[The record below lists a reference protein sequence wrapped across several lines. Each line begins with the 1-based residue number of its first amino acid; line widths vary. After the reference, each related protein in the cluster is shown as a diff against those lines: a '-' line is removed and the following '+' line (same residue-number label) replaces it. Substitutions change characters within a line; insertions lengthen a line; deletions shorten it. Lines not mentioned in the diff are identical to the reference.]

1 MKLRVE
7 RDRLRERERQA
18 RAQMSSQ
25 VAERDREQE
34 APGAPLFGVPVKVNP
49 SSADRVTQQIQ
60 SKLGDYQRVKPF
72 LDDSKRLIGV
82 DGVPPSPG
90 VPTSAANPLL
100 SSSSR
105 LPPGTNSNLVLPSRP
120 QSSDTRSEFK
130 KPPQNRPPHHPHQRR
145 EFIKPTDGKPPYEG
159 RGGYPGQPI
168 KPGSSISNHRTNGIV
183 PIKLPPPSSSQ
194 SSSSSAN
201 LRLHGSAR
209 NLPRIS
215 LDTSGANSGSTAPS
229 ETSGSQEVESI
240 FKEMID
246 VRTPLTAI
254 AATPRIEPDCKF
266 SFNPTQA
273 KLTESSSSSTSLQL
287 TPKKRERQSL
297 PRQQSELCDDLNIS
311 DTDDSDDEKNTRPP
325 SASQLSSNIHV
336 VEKLVSPIAAT
347 PASNP
352 VMERPPEPTA
362 PLSAAVS
369 STSDSGSDSE
379 SDSDS
384 SSDGTG
390 EENNISVKA
399 RTSPVVSH
407 PPHISPKPEE
417 EAKPRWN
424 LASYLDQ
431 NGSKTETVQSPRVQ
445 SPFQTLSSNNLPLS
459 SSKGRQKS
467 SDDSDSSDSTKDLD
481 SVFAEVLAAKP
492 VAPLLSSFSES
503 DGSIKNKSPKRRKRP
518 IPPVTNMSNSDS
530 DDDHRTDNK
539 IPKPVNRVSPRPKS
553 MDFVGDSDGE
563 SNNFVN
569 SEFSKPRLSLS
580 NVKKTETLNQKPK
593 SNRGRPRKNKPPSLS
608 GSDVELRVKKR
619 GRPPNSQKTN
629 KSLSGSENE
638 APVKRRG
645 RPPRQ
650 KRPPSPS
657 SSEDE
662 LKSDKM
668 VPSRR
673 KTVSKRDISRS
684 DSDND
689 VSQNDISRGSDKDAT
704 KFGNSVQ
711 SNKMKVTRP
720 DDKERKINKEN
731 SDNDEWGKMNKN
743 KIRNRLLDQSLERN
757 SITSA
762 IKDGKQKRPSDSP
775 KKKETIVP
783 FRRKGRSNSCMKSAA
798 YLPTTTDSDSED
810 DEVSVKKPFLAVPQR
825 NRSQS
830 TSSES
835 DSNSNRRSRSSDS
848 NRSLHVA
855 NSSKIESPVKVDT
868 GTKSIQDKKKSD
880 TLRKLFTPKRD
891 SEGGKGG
898 GKGGAK
904 GGKGGKGKGGVNVII
919 MDGDYERSSSSVEE
933 ETMPTVSNPTFISPL
948 LNHENKTT
956 ISHPC
961 SVTEIKP
968 VKTELPVSENSKF
981 ERKSV
986 LVRIDLN
993 LIDLSRLRHIPKL
1006 NKRQSEELRQRAELA
1021 DTRQSVEVN
1030 KVKTETY
1037 NSPITTSEVKHSPF
1051 IDSVNK
1057 SKTDRTSLIN
1067 ESDSDL
1073 GIRRPVWKKEVD
1085 QTQLLKVNTL
1095 KRKRLNSCSSL
1106 SSLST
1111 ASSISHSSRRKEHR
1125 KEKGN
1130 HKSKRR
1136 KDEMESTQRSHVDN
1150 DNLTDV
1156 PPTNH
1161 ERKGPRTPPP
1171 MPSPAERNCSNWL
1184 QPIREYHSYFERV
1197 DEPSEDEERDS
1208 NKYLSEAKRLKHLAD
1223 KEPDT
1228 IKQCM
1233 LYLEA
1238 VLFFLLTGNA
1248 MEHESVTEKAAFT
1261 MYKDTLSLIKYIST
1275 KFRNQQNSSSVHTKL
1290 AVLSYRCLA
1299 LIHYKLFKLK
1309 RHEMKENHKHINDYY
1324 AKSANMAPIQSDQIN
1339 HALGGQGTP
1348 SPLSP
1353 TPSPAGSVGSVGSQS
1368 SGYSSGELGVRTNST
1383 APTTTVPTPPT
1394 PCMLMPVYVYNAVS
1408 KLNEHSSYLFS
1419 YQDLWDQA
1427 DSLVMKGKQRDF
1439 FIELDRTCKPLTLH
1453 SSLIDLVKYVR
1464 AGIKRLKEKV

>member
-1 MKLRVE
+1 
-7 RDRLRERERQA
+7 
-18 RAQMSSQ
+18 MSSQ

-34 APGAPLFGVPVKVNP
+34 APGAPLFGAPVRVNP
-49 SSADRVTQQIQ
+49 SSTDRVTQQIQ

-90 VPTSAANPLL
+90 GPITTLNALL
-100 SSSSR
+100 SSTTR
-105 LPPGTNSNLVLPSRP
+105 LPAVATTNSVLPSRP
-120 QSSDTRSEFK
+120 TSSSSSSSSSSEFK
-130 KPPQNRPPHHPHQRR
+130 KPPQNSARPQHHPHQRR
-145 EFIKPTDGKPPYEG
+145 EFVKPTDGKPPYEG

-183 PIKLPPPSSSQ
+183 PIKPPPPPLQSQ
-194 SSSSSAN
+194 SSSLNSSSS
-201 LRLHGSAR
+201 RIHGAAR

-215 LDTSGANSGSTAPS
+215 IEQGAAANNNNNKNNSTVPTRESSGA
-229 ETSGSQEVESI
+229 QEVESI

-273 KLTESSSSSTSLQL
+273 KLTEASSLQG
-287 TPKKRERQSL
+287 TPKRRERQSL
-297 PRQQSELCDDLNIS
+297 PRQQSELCDDLKIS
-311 DTDDSDDEKNTRPP
+311 DTDDSDDDKNLPPPP
-325 SASQLSSNIHV
+325 SSSQLSSNIHV

-347 PASNP
+347 PASNS
-352 VMERPPEPTA
+352 VMERAPEPIA
-362 PLSAAVS
+362 PLSTAAS

-390 EENNISVKA
+390 EENIPTKNV
-399 RTSPVVSH
+399 RVSPVAPN

-424 LASYLDQ
+424 LASYLDP
-431 NGSKTETVQSPRVQ
+431 NGVKTDTTQSPRVQ
-445 SPFQTLSSNNLPLS
+445 SPFQNLSSNILPLS
-459 SSKGRQKS
+459 SSKNRQKS
-467 SDDSDSSDSTKDLD
+467 SDDSDLSDSTKDLD
-481 SVFAEVLAAKP
+481 SVVAEVLASKP
-492 VAPLLSSFSES
+492 VAPLLSSLSES
-503 DGSIKNKSPKRRKRP
+503 DSSVKKKSPKRRKRSALS
-518 IPPVTNMSNSDS
+518 VTNRSDSDS
-530 DDDHRTDNK
+530 DDDHRTHNK

-553 MDFVGDSDGE
+553 VDVLSDSDVE
-563 SNNFVN
+563 PNNFRSGDFN
-569 SEFSKPRLSLS
+569 KSHMSLTNIKKSET
-580 NVKKTETLNQKPK
+580 VNQKPK

-608 GSDVELRVKKR
+608 DSS
-619 GRPPNSQKTN
+619 NKTN
-629 KSLSGSENE
+629 KFRSGYENE
-638 APVKRRG
+638 VPVRRRG
-645 RPPRQ
+645 RPPRP

-662 LKSDKM
+662 RKPSVFDKTL
-668 VPSRR
+668 PPRR
-673 KTVSKRDISRS
+673 RTISKRDISGS

-689 VSQNDISRGSDKDAT
+689 TSQNDVSKGSDKEL
-704 KFGNSVQ
+704 KFGNQ
-711 SNKMKVTRP
+711 PNKSKMLRIE
-720 DDKERKINKEN
+720 DKERKVTKND

-743 KIRNRLLDQSLERN
+743 KIRNHLLDRSHERSTIMTGSLDKE
-757 SITSA
+757 
-762 IKDGKQKRPSDSP
+762 GKQKRASDSP
-775 KKKETIVP
+775 KKKETVVP
-783 FRRKGRSNSCMKSAA
+783 FRRKGRSNSSMKSAA
-798 YLPTTTDSDSED
+798 YLPTTTDSDS
-810 DEVSVKKPFLAVPQR
+810 DEERSVKKPSLTVPQR
-825 NRSQS
+825 NRSRS
-830 TSSES
+830 TSSDS
-835 DSNSNRRSRSSDS
+835 DVNSNSRSRSSDS
-848 NRSLHVA
+848 DHSHRAVSNNKV
-855 NSSKIESPVKVDT
+855 ESPVKVDT
-868 GTKSIQDKKKSD
+868 VGKSIQDKKKSD

-919 MDGDYERSSSSVEE
+919 MDGDYERSSSSVEDE
-933 ETMPTVSNPTFISPL
+933 AMPTVSNPTLLSPIP
-948 LNHENKTT
+948 NHETKNV
-956 ISHPC
+956 S
-961 SVTEIKP
+961 SVTEVKIA
-968 VKTELPVSENSKF
+968 KTELPVSSENSNLKY
-981 ERKSV
+981 ERNSV
-986 LVRIDLN
+986 LVKIDLN
-993 LIDLSRLRHIPKL
+993 RIDFGRLRHIPKL
-1006 NKRQSEELRQRAELA
+1006 NKKLSEELRQRADLS
-1021 DTRQSVEVN
+1021 DTRQSLDGN
-1030 KVKTETY
+1030 KVKTENY
-1037 NSPITTSEVKHSPF
+1037 CSPLTNSEVKCSPC

-1057 SKTDRTSLIN
+1057 NKIDRTSLIN

-1073 GIRRPVWKKEVD
+1073 GIRRRAWKKESD
-1085 QTQLLKVNTL
+1085 CQTKPNSNL
-1095 KRKRLNSCSSL
+1095 KRKRLNSSSSL
-1106 SSLST
+1106 SSMST
-1111 ASSISHSSRRKEHR
+1111 ASSISHSSSRRKEHR
-1125 KEKGN
+1125 KEKGS

-1136 KDEMESTQRSHVDN
+1136 KDEIETSQRSHVDS

-1171 MPSPAERNCSNWL
+1171 VPSPAERNCSNWS

-1197 DEPSEDEERDS
+1197 DEPSEDEERDQ

-1261 MYKDTLSLIKYIST
+1261 MYKDTLSLIKYISS

-1368 SGYSSGELGVRTNST
+1368 SGYSSGELAVRANST
-1383 APTTTVPTPPT
+1383 VPTTTVPTPPT
-1394 PCMLMPVYVYNAVS
+1394 PCMLMPVHVYNAVS

-1427 DSLVMKGKQRDF
+1427 DSLVMKGKQRGKF
-1439 FIELDRTCKPLTLH
+1439 YSCYL
-1453 SSLIDLVKYVR
+1453 
-1464 AGIKRLKEKV
+1464 

>member
-1 MKLRVE
+1 MIGGYYDRNPLLKGTLSSVE

-25 VAERDREQE
+25 AAERDREQE
-34 APGAPLFGVPVKVNP
+34 APGAPLFGVPVRVNP

-90 VPTSAANPLL
+90 GPNALS

-105 LPPGTNSNLVLPSRP
+105 LPPAATTNLVLPTRP
-120 QSSDTRSEFK
+120 TPSSEFK
-130 KPPQNRPPHHPHQRR
+130 KPPQNSGRPPHHPHQRR
-145 EFIKPTDGKPPYEG
+145 EFVKPTDGKPPYEG

-183 PIKLPPPSSSQ
+183 PIKPPPPPQSQ
-194 SSSSSAN
+194 SSLGSS
-201 LRLHGSAR
+201 RVHGAAR

-215 LDTSGANSGSTAPS
+215 LDQGAATNNSVPARES
-229 ETSGSQEVESI
+229 SGSQEVESI

-254 AATPRIEPDCKF
+254 AATPRIEPDCF
-266 SFNPTQA
+266 SFNSTQV
-273 KLTESSSSSTSLQL
+273 KLTEASSLQG
-287 TPKKRERQSL
+287 TPKRRERQSL

-311 DTDDSDDEKNTRPP
+311 DTDESDDEKNLPPPP
-325 SASQLSSNIHV
+325 SSSSSQLSSNIHV

-347 PASNP
+347 PASNS
-352 VMERPPEPTA
+352 VMERPPEPIA
-362 PLSAAVS
+362 PLSAAAS

-379 SDSDS
+379 SDTDT

-390 EENNISVKA
+390 EENIPTTNA
-399 RTSPVVSH
+399 RVSPVAAN

-417 EAKPRWN
+417 ETKPRWN

-431 NGSKTETVQSPRVQ
+431 NGVKTDTTQSPRVQ
-445 SPFQTLSSNNLPLS
+445 SPFQNLSSNILPLNS
-459 SSKGRQKS
+459 SNNRQKS
-467 SDDSDSSDSTKDLD
+467 SDDSDLSDSTKDLD
-481 SVFAEVLAAKP
+481 SVVAEVLASKP

-503 DGSIKNKSPKRRKRP
+503 DSSVKNKSPKRKKRP
-518 IPPVTNMSNSDS
+518 VLSVTNMSDSDS
-530 DDDHRTDNK
+530 DDDHRTNSK
-539 IPKPVNRVSPRPKS
+539 NPKPVNRPSPRPKS
-553 MDFVGDSDGE
+553 VDFLSDSDGE
-563 SNNFVN
+563 PNKFGN
-569 SEFSKPRLSLS
+569 KPRMSLS
-580 NVKKTETLNQKPK
+580 NMIKKPEAVNQKPK
-593 SNRGRPRKNKPPSLS
+593 SNRGRPRKIKPPSLS
-608 GSDVELRVKKR
+608 GSDGEVRVKKR
-619 GRPPNSQKTN
+619 GRPPNSHKTN

-645 RPPRQ
+645 RPPRA

-662 LKSDKM
+662 RKSSAFDKTI
-668 VPSRR
+668 PPRR
-673 KTVSKRDISRS
+673 RTISKRDISHS
-684 DSDND
+684 DSDNNA
-689 VSQNDISRGSDKDAT
+689 SQNDISKGSDKELT
-704 KFGNSVQ
+704 KFGNRP
-711 SNKMKVTRP
+711 NKVKMSRPEDKDRGKVIK
-720 DDKERKINKEN
+720 DD

-743 KIRNRLLDQSLERN
+743 KIRNHLIDKSLERN
-757 SITSA
+757 SITGTP
-762 IKDGKQKRPSDSP
+762 IKESKQKRASDSP

-783 FRRKGRSNSCMKSAA
+783 FRRKGRSNSSLKSAA
-798 YLPTTTDSDSED
+798 YLPTTTDSDSD
-810 DEVSVKKPFLAVPQR
+810 DDRTVKKSSHAVPQR
-825 NRSQS
+825 NRSS
-830 TSSES
+830 SSDSNSRCRSSES
-835 DSNSNRRSRSSDS
+835 DRSRRAVS
-848 NRSLHVA
+848 NNKV
-855 NSSKIESPVKVDT
+855 ESPVKVDT
-868 GTKSIQDKKKSD
+868 GGKSIQDKKKSD

-919 MDGDYERSSSSVEE
+919 MDGDYERSSSSVEDE
-933 ETMPTVSNPTFISPL
+933 AMPTVSNPTLLSPIS
-948 LNHENKTT
+948 NHDVKT
-956 ISHPC
+956 
-961 SVTEIKP
+961 VTEAKP
-968 VKTELPVSENSKF
+968 IKTELPVSSENSNLKF
-981 ERKSV
+981 ERNNSV

-993 LIDLSRLRHIPKL
+993 RIDLSRLRHIPKL
-1006 NKRQSEELRQRAELA
+1006 NKRQSEEVRQRADLS
-1021 DTRQSVEVN
+1021 DTRQTDVN
-1030 KVKTETY
+1030 KVKTENY
-1037 NSPITTSEVKHSPF
+1037 SSPLTTNSEVKCSPY

-1057 SKTDRTSLIN
+1057 SKTDRISLIN

-1073 GIRRPVWKKEVD
+1073 GIRRPWKKESD
-1085 QTQLLKVNTL
+1085 SQSQSKSNSL

-1106 SSLST
+1106 SSIST

-1125 KEKGN
+1125 KEKGS

-1136 KDEMESTQRSHVDN
+1136 KEDIESAQRSHVDS

-1171 MPSPAERNCSNWL
+1171 MPSPAERNCSNYP
-1184 QPIREYHSYFERV
+1184 QPIREYHSYFERM
-1197 DEPSEDEERDS
+1197 DEPSEDEERDQ

-1238 VLFFLLTGNA
+1238 VLFFLLTGDA

-1368 SGYSSGELGVRTNST
+1368 SGYSSGELAVRANST

-1394 PCMLMPVYVYNAVS
+1394 PCMLMPVHVYNAVS